1 MTEDWPAPTG
11 PRRTRLRPPSGKKQR
26 LISPATPFG
35 NWPTDRK
42 APLGVARL
50 RSSARS
56 LLRRRRT
63 GSQFPEL
70 AAERISAV
78 LPAPQK
84 RATCCRQPAES
95 CRYRLL
101 SLLACP
107 SSRHPFAIFLT
118 R

>member
-1 MTEDWPAPTG
+1 MTEDLPAPSG
-11 PRRTRLRPPSGKKQR
+11 PRKTRLRPPSGQQQR
-26 LISPATPFG
+26 LILPATPYHQLPSTRQG
-35 NWPTDRK
+35 
-42 APLGVARL
+42 LLSVARL

-84 RATCCRQPAES
+84 RATCCRQPAAS

-107 SSRHPFAIFLT
+107 LSRHPFAIFLT